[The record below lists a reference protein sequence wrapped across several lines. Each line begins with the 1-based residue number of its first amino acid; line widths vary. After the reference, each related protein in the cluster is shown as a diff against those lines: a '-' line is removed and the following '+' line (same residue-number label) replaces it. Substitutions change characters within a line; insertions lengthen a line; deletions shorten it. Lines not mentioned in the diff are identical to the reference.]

1 MRRTG
6 FRQETSKLTLLLPY
20 AGMAVGLLFLG
31 AMVYAVYKLSKI
43 RRITIDIEQE

>member
-1 MRRTG
+1 MAKPTPG
-6 FRQETSKLTLLLPY
+6 PQPSKLALFIPY
-20 AGMAVGLLFLG
+20 AGMVVGALFLG